1 MYTINSIHVWPIH
14 FFIFTYR
21 RYKQDGS
28 EGDLSLS
35 NKVCLGQWVLGL
47 LREGLVELIVL
58 LIIYLPHAGSKKER
72 GRGERE
78 EGEMK
83 RGGRD
88 GEKWRRNGG
97 TERR

>member
-1 MYTINSIHVWPIH
+1 MDNTF

-58 LIIYLPHAGSKKER
+58 LILYFLHAGSKKKR
-72 GRGERE
+72 GRGKR
-78 EGEMK
+78 EGEGW
-83 RGGRD
+83 REVE
-88 GEKWRRNGG
+88 EKWRERGGGGG